1 MTYLFLILIPM
12 GIILLIISIRNTI
25 RLANT
30 ELLYEMS
37 CTNEDGAFFLS
48 KEKYGLYGNKKDRVS
63 AA

>member
-1 MTYLFLILIPM
+1 M
-12 GIILLIISIRNTI
+12 GIILLIIGIRNTI

-37 CTNEDGAFFLS
+37 CPNEDGAFFLS